1 MSICS
6 GRWTKLKKTRTP
18 CTAMRTRRD
27 FAPVNMKLWTWRIGV
42 GNELPEHNS
51 KSNGNGTKKRTNT
64 GRKAQALCRSDS
76 LYSCSETTL
85 TNERSFPTRRSSDLR
100 GETPSQTQLGRRSR
114 TRISHQQ

>member
-42 GNELPEHNS
+42 GNELPEQNS

-76 LYSCSETTL
+76 LDSCSETTL
-85 TNERSFPTRRSSDLR
+85 TNDRKSGQVLVRTLGSKK
-100 GETPSQTQLGRRSR
+100 PSQMRLGCRSH
-114 TRISHQQ
+114 TAISR

>member
-1 MSICS
+1 
-6 GRWTKLKKTRTP
+6 
-18 CTAMRTRRD
+18 D

-76 LYSCSETTL
+76 LDSCSETTL
-85 TNERSFPTRRSSDLR
+85 TNDRKSGQVSVRTLM
-100 GETPSQTQLGRRSR
+100 GTTPSQMQLGRRSR
-114 TRISHQQ
+114 KIGRASCRARAERSAGR

>member
-1 MSICS
+1 
-6 GRWTKLKKTRTP
+6 
-18 CTAMRTRRD
+18 MRTRRD

-76 LYSCSETTL
+76 LDSCSETTL
-85 TNERSFPTRRSSDLR
+85 TNDRKSVQVSVSTLM
-100 GETPSQTQLGRRSR
+100 GTTPSKMQLGPRYRMRVSHHQCR
-114 TRISHQQ
+114 TLRAQPFRAISTATRD